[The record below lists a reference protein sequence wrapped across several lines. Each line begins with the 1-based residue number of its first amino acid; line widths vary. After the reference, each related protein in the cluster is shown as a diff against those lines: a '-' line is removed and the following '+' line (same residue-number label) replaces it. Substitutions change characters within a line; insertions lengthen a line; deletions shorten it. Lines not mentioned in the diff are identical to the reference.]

1 MVELFTLIWYDL
13 NKSNVQNKKEGA
25 FVYTIGIHGSWRTIP
40 KEAAAVYDRKI
51 RKLEAF
57 LRKGLDLNA
66 PIAFKD
72 GTEILPLEIAICRN
86 DPDMILYLIEHG
98 ADPNADPYTPLLS
111 TAVRF
116 CDPDVVE
123 IVARHTGKLDKR
135 QKRML
140 FEDIRYGNRPEN
152 IPVLETIGITVA
164 EFGGDAFRSAVS
176 EGNTEWTEFFLKKGV
191 DINYHEPDMV
201 FPYASTPVTEAARSN
216 NFPMVRR
223 LVEQGADITIADQYG
238 DRPYTEAVKNKNQEM
253 ADYLKALEPE
263 DWHNE
268 QEKAR
273 QLKPYKLPTK
283 LVDHL
288 KNGPLRLE
296 FPEKET
302 IKWAELYPY
311 MDIKELTWKRKK
323 LLSLMLEMDKYGA
336 SYQVVWSPKDKKV
349 GYLDIEHGDLHI
361 MGTWE
366 DFIADPGRYLN
377 GIIEGEYL
385 K

>member
-1 MVELFTLIWYDL
+1 
-13 NKSNVQNKKEGA
+13 
-25 FVYTIGIHGSWRTIP
+25 VYTIGIHGSWKKIP
-40 KEAAAVYDRKI
+40 KEAAAIYDHTI
-51 RKLEAF
+51 PKLEAF
-57 LRKGLDLNA
+57 LRNGMDLNA
-66 PIAFKD
+66 PIPFKD

-86 DPDMILYLIEHG
+86 DPDMILFLIEHG
-98 ADPNADPYTPLLS
+98 ADPNADKYTPLLS